1 MNQTVDNAIG
11 GYDAAR
17 NTVPL
22 NGGTTQNAEPSGLA
36 FATRTS
42 RDGLGDNCEHG
53 TVQVAAQNIAASRI
67 TPEEI
72 RMLLEPSNL
81 RERWDGKERRFY
93 KRRDDAN
100 VIWRLGQPR
109 PNAERRVRKD
119 RRKHDHT

>member
-22 NGGTTQNAEPSGLA
+22 NGGTTQNSEASALGHKS
-36 FATRTS
+36 RTS
-42 RDGLGDNCEHG
+42 RDGLGDSCEHG
-53 TVQVAAQNIAASRI
+53 TVQVAAQNIAAIRI

-72 RMLLEPSNL
+72 RMLLGLSNL
-81 RERWDGKERRFY
+81 RERWDGKERRFH

-109 PNAERRVRKD
+109 PNAERRVKSD
-119 RRKHDHT
+119 RRRG